1 MKEFIISEN
10 EAGLTVIKYSSK
22 ILRKAPQSIIH
33 KFIRNK
39 NIELNRKKCREGEI
53 LKAGDKVAFFLSDET
68 FGKFSDIPGQTDS
81 GASKC
86 TLDISR
92 VLFEDEDYIFYDK
105 PAGLITQKDDSGRVS
120 LNDQLLGYCGINGV
134 FRPSICNRLDTNTS
148 GIVLCGKSIKGLQRL
163 NKAIKERRIRK
174 SYRAVLWGRI
184 EEEHMHLVSFIRP
197 VDNENMMEVS
207 DTPGR
212 GYKEIITDLKLIAS
226 DERYSYAELD
236 LITGRKHQIRAQ
248 MAHIKHPVVG
258 DIKYGREAEDKKAA
272 DRQLLHAY
280 RVELPEDILNG
291 LTLYAPVPE
300 DIGRLADS
308 IRGND

>member
-92 VLFEDEDYIFYDK
+92 VLYEDEDYIFYDK

>member
-53 LKAGDKVAFFLSDET
+53 LKAGDMVAFFLSDET

-81 GASKC
+81 GASKY